1 MAHQI
6 RQIDDES
13 INHLIAIADRDPVKH
28 CFLGARLELTR
39 LGMVRPSYP
48 DLIGFFD
55 DGHLKAA
62 IYLGANLIPVN
73 TSAISRN
80 EFANYL
86 IKQGR
91 RCSAIVGPAVE
102 VIPLWQLLEGSWG
115 RERDIRPD
123 QPLMATSSRSSI
135 QPDELVRYATT
146 ADLEILF
153 PACVDMFTEEVGI
166 SPISGGN
173 SLPYRNRIAELISDK
188 RSFVRIENN
197 EVIFKAEIG
206 TIGNNVAQI
215 QGVWVNPKFRGQG
228 KAVPA
233 MSAVLRFVLDDI
245 AKTASLY
252 VNEFNKPAIATYRR
266 VGFEQVD
273 TFATV
278 HF

>member
-13 INHLIAIADRDPVKH
+13 VQRLIAIADRDPVKH

-48 DLIGFFD
+48 DLLGYFD
-55 DGHLKAA
+55 DGHLKSA
-62 IYLGANLIPVN
+62 IFLGANLIPVN
-73 TSAISRN
+73 TTAISR
-80 EFANYL
+80 EQFVPYL
-86 IKQGR
+86 IRQGR

-102 VIPLWQLLEGSWG
+102 VLPLWQALESSWG
-115 RERDIRPD
+115 SARDIRPN
-123 QPLMATSSRSSI
+123 QPLMAMTQRSAIS
-135 QPDELVRYATT
+135 PDEKVRYATT
-146 ADLEILF
+146 SDLEILF
-153 PACVDMFTEEVGI
+153 PACVEMFTDEVGI

-173 SLPYRNRIAELISDK
+173 TLPYRNRIAELITDK
-188 RSFVRIENN
+188 RSFVRIENE
-197 EVIFKAEIG
+197 EVIFKAEVG

-215 QGVWVNPKFRGQG
+215 QGVWVNPKYRGTG
-228 KAVPA
+228 IAVPA
-233 MSAVLRFVLDDI
+233 MASVVKYVLDEI
-245 AKTASLY
+245 ASTVSLY

-266 VGFEQVD
+266 VGFAQID

>member
-13 INHLIAIADRDPVKH
+13 INQLIAIADRDPVKH

-39 LGMVRPSYP
+39 LGMVRPNYP

-55 DGHLKAA
+55 DGHLKSA

-73 TSAISRN
+73 TTAISRN
-80 EFANYL
+80 EFANFL

-102 VIPLWQLLEGSWG
+102 VMPLWQMLERHWGSA
-115 RERDIRPD
+115 RDVRPD
-123 QPLMATSSRSSI
+123 QPLMAISSRSDVL
-135 QPDELVRYATT
+135 PDDLVRYANTS
-146 ADLEILF
+146 DLEILF

-173 SLPYRNRIAELISDK
+173 VLPYRNRIAELISDK
-188 RSFVRIENN
+188 RSFVRIEHN
-197 EVIFKAEIG
+197 EVVFKAEVG

-228 KAVPA
+228 LAIPA
-233 MSAVLRFVLDDI
+233 MAAVVRFILDDI

-252 VNEFNKPAIATYRR
+252 VNEFNKPAMATYRR

-273 TFATV
+273 TFATI